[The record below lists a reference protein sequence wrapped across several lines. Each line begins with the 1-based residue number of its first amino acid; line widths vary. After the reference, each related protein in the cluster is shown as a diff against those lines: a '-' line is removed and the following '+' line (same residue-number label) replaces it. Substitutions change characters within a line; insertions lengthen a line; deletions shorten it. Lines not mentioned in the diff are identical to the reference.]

1 VASKDTMNSRETP
14 VNPRERWHPLAKLGV
29 NYKSFGLNEGHFC
42 RNCLAGKNLQIYGF
56 LANSSPLP
64 IRTYGAERRVARPG
78 VSARAFQ
85 QRTLGKPREKFRK
98 CTVIRSNTTHR
109 SSDSGTGHSAN
120 RGGRMSS
127 QRAKMA
133 AIACGATGSDREPPT
148 TPGPI
153 TMKGTWVSYSYG
165 EP

>member
-1 VASKDTMNSRETP
+1 VNSRETP
-14 VNPRERWHPLAKLGV
+14 VNSRERWRPLAKLGV
-29 NYKSFGLNEGHFC
+29 NYRSFGLNEGHF
-42 RNCLAGKNLQIYGF
+42 RRKRLWQKDLQIYGF
-56 LANSSPLP
+56 LANSSPCP

-78 VSARAFQ
+78 VSTRAFQ
-85 QRTLGKPREKFRK
+85 QRTSGTPREKFRK
-98 CTVIRSNTTHR
+98 CTVIKSNTTHR
-109 SSDSGTGHSAN
+109 SSDSGTGYSAN

-133 AIACGATGSDREPPT
+133 AIACGATGTDREPPT